1 MITPYVLHS
10 TGNNAGDE
18 KGPKQPHI
26 VILGGG
32 FGGINT
38 ALTLPT
44 LPWSEY
50 SIKPKITVIDKSER
64 FVFLP

>member
-1 MITPYVLHS
+1 MMITHHVLHS

-18 KGPKQPHI
+18 KGSKQPHI

-50 SIKPKITVIDKSER
+50 SIKPKIKNYR
-64 FVFLP
+64 H